1 MSRTQ
6 PGEFR
11 AHPPNRAWVKAFGKI
26 EEDDIAALL
35 QQVLDYAEGFP
46 YLLLEINISEMT
58 GATPEARR
66 VSSKLFNQMPPI
78 AFALVGGTFA
88 QRTLAKLVIKAVEVL
103 RGKGRLVSAFFASSE
118 EAVEWLEMQGREF
131 EQRERFK

>member
-1 MSRTQ
+1 MSSE

-11 AHPPNRAWVKAFGKI
+11 AHPPNRAWVKAIGKI
-26 EEDDIAALL
+26 EEDGISVLL
-35 QQVLDYAEGFP
+35 QQVLDFSEGFP
-46 YLLLEINISEMT
+46 YLLLEIDISEMT
-58 GATPEARR
+58 GASPEARR

-103 RGKGRLVSAFFASSE
+103 RGKGRLVSSFFATTE
-118 EAVEWLEMQGREF
+118 EALEWMEGQGREF
-131 EQRERFK
+131 EQRGRFK